1 MSSNSPT
8 LYYFPYDG
16 DNFMELCHDY
26 GLVGKRKNS
35 EKWKVVL
42 FTEIDIQIIMRFLI
56 KSKYYIMISNGL

>member
-1 MSSNSPT
+1 
-8 LYYFPYDG
+8 
-16 DNFMELCHDY
+16 MELCHDY